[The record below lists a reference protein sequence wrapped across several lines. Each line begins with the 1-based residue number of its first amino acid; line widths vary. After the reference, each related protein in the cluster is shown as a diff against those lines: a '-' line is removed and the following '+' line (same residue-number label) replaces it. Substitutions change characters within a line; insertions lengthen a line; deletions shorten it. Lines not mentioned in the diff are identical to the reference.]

1 MPLEI
6 IIPIAAAL
14 ILLILFTWVINV
26 FKVTFKTVLIL
37 VAIFVL
43 LQIIFGVNS
52 QDIIQEMLSIVERIK
67 QSISAGLD

>member
-14 ILLILFTWVINV
+14 ILLILFTWIINV

-43 LQIIFGVNS
+43 LQIVFGVNS
-52 QDIIQEMLSIVERIK
+52 QDIIQEMLSIIERIK
-67 QSISAGLD
+67 QLINAGLD